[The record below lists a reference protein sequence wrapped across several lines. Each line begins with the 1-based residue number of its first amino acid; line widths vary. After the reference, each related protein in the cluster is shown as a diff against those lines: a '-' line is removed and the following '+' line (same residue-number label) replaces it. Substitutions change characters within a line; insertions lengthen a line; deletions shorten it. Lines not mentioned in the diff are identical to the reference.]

1 VNAVDPRGPLAWLA
15 LVLVALAWSGVH
27 PADRATWWA
36 EALPVMIGVPIL
48 VATFRR
54 HPLTPLL
61 YGLIAVHCLILVVGA
76 RGAVFLA
83 GQVRPGLASQRR
95 VRRRSGLGFDGPSTS
110 VLGPRTGHPW
120 PLGHRSFLGDGK
132 ADRPSGFWMQDWFGF
147 ERNHY
152 DRIGHL
158 AQGFVPAILAREV
171 LLRATPLRRGG
182 WLFYLVLC
190 VCLSFSAFYELIEW
204 VAAETAGQGAE
215 AFLGTQGDEW
225 DAQKDMLLALLGAI
239 AAQLL
244 LAGIHDRQ
252 LARVAPHALAKGAGA

>member
-1 VNAVDPRGPLAWLA
+1 VSAVDPRGPLAWLVVVLAA
-15 LVLVALAWSGVH
+15 LVWSGVD

-61 YGLIAVHCLILVVGA
+61 YALIALHSVILVVGA
-76 RGAVFLA
+76 RYTYAEV
-83 GQVRPGLASQRR
+83 
-95 VRRRSGLGFDGPSTS
+95 
-110 VLGPRTGHPW
+110 
-120 PLGHRSFLGDGK
+120 PL
-132 ADRPSGFWMQDWFGF
+132 GFWMQDWFGF
-147 ERNHY
+147 ERKHY

-204 VAAETAGQGAE
+204 VAAEAVSLIQWLCVTEVGFAYGVVLTGAMQGA
-215 AFLGTQGDEW
+215 GDTTRPLW
-225 DAQKDMLLALLGAI
+225 LTVISLWFMRIPMAYVLALLLGMGPVGAWI
-239 AAQLL
+239 AMGVSQLL
-244 LAGIHDRQ
+244 NGVLC
-252 LARVAPHALAKGAGA
+252 ALVFRTGRWKTQKV